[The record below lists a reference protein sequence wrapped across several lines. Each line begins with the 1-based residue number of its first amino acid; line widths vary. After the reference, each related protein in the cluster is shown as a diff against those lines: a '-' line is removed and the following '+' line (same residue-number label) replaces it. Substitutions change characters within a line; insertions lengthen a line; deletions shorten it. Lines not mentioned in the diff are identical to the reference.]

1 MHPFKLF
8 HSDIIRLTRY
18 FAVCMSEG
26 REPDGA
32 KAEAANVTASS
43 KFDSGPRDEDDDD
56 EDAGVDGRAEM
67 EVGVLSNVN
76 AYSYRDQSKR
86 THTRHHIS

>member
-1 MHPFKLF
+1 
-8 HSDIIRLTRY
+8 
-18 FAVCMSEG
+18 MSEG

-32 KAEAANVTASS
+32 NVEAANVTASS
-43 KFDSGPRDEDDDD
+43 RFDSGPRDEDDN

-76 AYSYRDQSKR
+76 AYS
-86 THTRHHIS
+86 